1 MDTENT
7 ANGAGESSPAPD
19 GSAWDRLMAFLADD
33 SDMTPEQ
40 VRADLEA
47 EGVDVD
53 AFLAR
58 IRETVSRALY
68 GSRRAGKGYA
78 KAMQNAEAHGR
89 RSRTVQPLVG
99 QED

>member
-1 MDTENT
+1 MTPET
-7 ANGAGESSPAPD
+7 TLIGAGESSPAPD

-53 AFLAR
+53 AFLKR
-58 IRETVSRALY
+58 VHDTIERFT
-68 GSRRAGKGYA
+68 
-78 KAMQNAEAHGR
+78 QNI
-89 RSRTVQPLVG
+89 PLCVKTDNK
-99 QED
+99 EKT